1 MRKSLLVLAV
11 LSGLLLSPALRAAC
25 ARPYQVGVSPLGWAV
40 FEQVRKLRGYV
51 PDLISE
57 LAARSGCVLQLQMR
71 PRARV
76 LLEFS
81 RGELEVLTSAQATPE
96 RDRLGQ
102 FLPVAA
108 SELDMVAR
116 DSVPRDIRSLEQFV
130 AQPGLT
136 LALVR
141 GVILNPRM
149 DALIER
155 LRAQGRLEQ
164 AADFD
169 NMATRLAFGRFDAAI
184 YPSAIH
190 SKQIHDG
197 LLPAGLRV
205 IDLPESSPFAI
216 GIYLHRE
223 KVAEADRQLMQQA
236 LRELVQEGRIEAIY
250 RRYLSPEEMRRLF
263 GRTQGP

>member
-1 MRKSLLVLAV
+1 MRGRRLAWVLLAGALA
-11 LSGLLLSPALRAAC
+11 SPALRAAC
-25 ARPYQVGVSPLGWAV
+25 ARPYRVGVSPLGWAV
-40 FEQVRKLRGYV
+40 FEQDRKLHGYV
-51 PDLISE
+51 PDVIRE
-57 LAARSGCVLQLQMR
+57 LAARSGCALNLEMR

-81 RGELEVLTSAQATPE
+81 RGELDVLTSAQATPE
-96 RDRLGQ
+96 RDKLGQ
-102 FLPVAA
+102 FLPFGA
-108 SELDMVAR
+108 SELDLVAR
-116 DSVPRDIRSLEQFV
+116 DSVPRDIISLEQFV

-136 LALVR
+136 LGLVR

-155 LRAQGRLEQ
+155 LRAQGRLEL

-169 NMATRLAFGRFDAAI
+169 NLASRMAVGRFDASI

-190 SKQIHDG
+190 SKQLHDG

-216 GIYLHRE
+216 GFYLHWE
-223 KVAEADRQLMQQA
+223 KVAEADRQLLLQA

-250 RRYLSPEEMRRLF
+250 RRYLSAEEMRRLF